1 MWGKLIEIIV
11 QLIKEKPRSD
21 LLVDLLWLRSSMHNC
36 ITQYRKVA
44 IMNKV
49 RVAGL
54 LVGRRN
60 FNKWRE
66 SIYEFGA
73 ALRNLDDVLG
83 IYSSDALRECEA
95 FFAADSEEQN
105 RKYLSLTEHN
115 YEAALA
121 GLDDFIKQTFK
132 PEEVMRA
139 SQALEEDKLRKYRKG
154 PM

>member
-1 MWGKLIEIIV
+1 MWGKLIDIIV

-49 RVAGL
+49 RIAGL

-60 FNKWRE
+60 FRKWGE

-73 ALRNLDDVLG
+73 ALRNLEDVLG
-83 IYSSDALRECEA
+83 IYSSDALRECEN
-95 FFAADSEEQN
+95 FFHVDSEEQF
-105 RKYLSLTEHN
+105 RRELSLTEGN
-115 YEAALA
+115 YDAALA
-121 GLDDFIKQTFK
+121 RLDDFIKQTFK

-139 SQALEEDKLRKYRKG
+139 SQALQEDKLRKYHQG
-154 PM
+154 PA